1 MVEEDSLDNNPA
13 IRMYRN
19 IPKDTTEQPA
29 KKKSGG
35 LLARNGTKKMS
46 GKPDPKS
53 DVAMRVARYVND
65 IRNYNA

>member
-1 MVEEDSLDNNPA
+1 MDTNPA

-19 IPKDTTEQPA
+19 IPKDVTEQPE

-35 LLARNGTKKMS
+35 LLTRNGTKKMS
-46 GKPDPKS
+46 GKPDSKS
-53 DVAMRVARYVND
+53 DIAMRVARYVND